1 MTIDH
6 KIVGFFPISKQTPYL
21 MVSVE
26 TGRSINVRAGSGIFY
41 PLEYDVTLYKVI
53 KPSYKEKTQLSKR
66 IKNSQFG
73 APEP

>member
-26 TGRSINVRAGSGIFY
+26 TGRSINVRVGSGIFY
-41 PLEYDVTLYKVI
+41 PLEYYI
-53 KPSYKEKTQLSKR
+53 IIILS
-66 IKNSQFG
+66 
-73 APEP
+73 